1 MLAHP
6 RLPQLALLRLCPRV
20 SSSIVANSL
29 MIMGIVIATLGKF
42 VGIGYIA
49 MVENANTKA
58 MGAFIFSG
66 YAMVLAGAFS
76 GGTL

>member
-1 MLAHP
+1 MA
-6 RLPQLALLRLCPRV
+6 
-20 SSSIVANSL
+20 SSL

-42 VGIGYIA
+42 VGIGYVA
-49 MVENANTKA
+49 LVENANVKA

-66 YAMVLAGAFS
+66 YALFLAGAFS

>member
-1 MLAHP
+1 MA
-6 RLPQLALLRLCPRV
+6 C
-20 SSSIVANSL
+20 VASSL

-42 VGIGYIA
+42 VGIGYVA
-49 MVENANTKA
+49 LVENASVKT

-66 YAMVLAGAFS
+66 YALFLAGAFS